1 MAITTHKTFQLDL
14 TPGGPAPVIHA
25 SQGDIGRD
33 FTVEIYN
40 DGYNLPTAVDVV
52 IRGKKPDKTVFEY
65 VVTFDDDTTEVS
77 FSTTEQMT
85 IIPGPVE
92 CELVFSYEGDVI
104 ASANF
109 VLMVENSPYDP
120 NALSESEIT
129 SLNDLIEET
138 VGGDIENAV
147 DIWLH
152 EHPEYITTVQDGAVT
167 TAKLADEAVTSAKV
181 DTDFLETI
189 LNAYVTPEQ
198 FGAVG
203 DGTTDDTAAIQAAI
217 NSGKMVLGSRTTYK
231 TTSALVFN
239 QFNSNKFDF
248 SASTISCTGTEY
260 AVEIT
265 NSSNS
270 DFYIKKIVS
279 TTSNGVK
286 LESLQASTYCEY
298 LNLYINE
305 INIRNTAKECITAH
319 AVGDGW
325 VNEVNVWNTRL
336 YCSGGGIHFIDGT
349 TGYSYGIDNWKFYNI
364 GCEGFKP
371 SDEHLKYGY
380 YFENVGTAITSNIL
394 IVGGRYGES
403 FDKYIKSSGAVYYVT
418 IFSPYR
424 VRADLWEISEESS
437 SWIMIDGQESKRLF
451 RGQWINT
458 IDYGLVGTQV
468 PADTDINTL
477 PCGRYN
483 TRDNNRVATLT
494 NVPTGAGYGNIT
506 VEMLSS
512 TGDITHKWAVIRQTY
527 ADYNNR
533 TWTRVLTTNGATPPV
548 ITAGAWKEL

>member
-1 MAITTHKTFQLDL
+1 MALVTKEFKLDL
-14 TPGGPAPVIHA
+14 APGQLRPVVNA
-25 SQGDIGRD
+25 SQGDIGRPFKAD
-33 FTVEIYN
+33 LYWNGSPWTAT
-40 DGYNLPTAVDVV
+40 GYTAKL
-52 IRGKKPDKTVFEY
+52 RGKKPDNTVFEY
-65 VVTFDDDTTEVS
+65 TATVSGSSVT

-85 IIPGPVE
+85 IISGPVE
-92 CELVFSYEGDVI
+92 CELVFSQSGNVV

-109 VLMVENSPYDP
+109 VLAVENSPYNPDAP
-120 NALSESEIT
+120 SESVIPGIDDIVT
-129 SLNDLIEET
+129 DVVDDVI
-138 VGGDIENAV
+138 GDNV
-147 DIWLH
+147 SDWLD
-152 EHPEYITTVQDGAVT
+152 EHPEATTTVQDGAIT
-167 TAKLADEAVTSAKV
+167 KAKINTA
-181 DTDFLETI
+181 FLPEI
-189 LNAYVTPEQ
+189 ENAYVTPEQ
-198 FGAVG
+198 YGAVG

-239 QFNSNKFDF
+239 QFDTNKFDF
-248 SASTISCTGTEY
+248 SASTISCTGTGY

-270 DFYIKKIVS
+270 DFFIKKIIS
-279 TTSNGVK
+279 TTASGVK
-286 LESLQASTYCEY
+286 LESLQASTYCQY

-336 YCSGGGIHFIDGT
+336 YCSGGGVHFIDGT
-349 TGYSYGIDNWKFYNI
+349 TEYTYGIDNWKFYNI

-380 YFENVGTAITSNIL
+380 YFENVGTATTSNIL

-403 FDKYIKSSGAVYYVT
+403 LDKYIKSSGTVYYVT

-424 VRADLWEISEESS
+424 VNAGLWEISAESS

-451 RGQWINT
+451 RGKWINT

-468 PADTDINTL
+468 PANTDINTL
-477 PCGRYN
+477 GCGRYN

-494 NVPTGAGYGNIT
+494 NVPTGAGYGIIT
-506 VEMLSS
+506 VEMLSN

-527 ADYNNR
+527 ADYNNK